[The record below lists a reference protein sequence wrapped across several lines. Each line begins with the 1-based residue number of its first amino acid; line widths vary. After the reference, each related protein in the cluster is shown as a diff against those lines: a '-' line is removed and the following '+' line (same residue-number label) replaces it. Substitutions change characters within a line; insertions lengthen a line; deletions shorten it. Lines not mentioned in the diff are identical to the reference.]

1 MNQPSVR
8 TRQQIDQVF
17 MALYEAKSPESSAL
31 FSYIQRLLGQFRL
44 RTAYEVKDILVEVY
58 ARGIVT
64 LAKGKTIDNPQAW
77 IKRAS
82 LNVIREFRR
91 DADRV
96 KYNSLDE
103 QPNLVGSG
111 EDHLEKMILEDD
123 VKIILQAFE
132 ELSEDDRYILDLRI
146 VHGFSWQEI
155 SDHMAIQGIDVP
167 ENTLRQRGFRA
178 LRRLRSFYDSQEE
191 IFQSLP
197 DRKSSDTSSLEMIAE

>member
-17 MALYEAKSPESSAL
+17 TALYEAKSPESSSL

-44 RTAYEVKDILVEVY
+44 KTAYEVKDILVEVY
-58 ARGIVT
+58 ARGIVA

-77 IKRAS
+77 IKRVA

-96 KYNSLDE
+96 EYNSLDE
-103 QPNLVGSG
+103 QPYLAASA
-111 EDHLEKMILEDD
+111 EDHLSKMILEDD
-123 VKIILQAFE
+123 AKIILQAFE
-132 ELSEDDRYILDLRI
+132 SLSEDDRFILDLRI
-146 VHGFSWQEI
+146 VHGLSWQEI
-155 SDHMAIQGIDVP
+155 SEHMAIQGIDVT
-167 ENTLRQRGFRA
+167 ENALRQKGFRA
-178 LRRLRSFYDSQEE
+178 LRRLRSFYDSKEE

-197 DRKSSDTSSLEMIAE
+197 DQKSAATSSLELIAE